1 MRPPGRESRIDVS
14 LLDLSP
20 QSMIEPNKERRE
32 LVPWLQ
38 QEDRGQ
44 RIEDIV
50 RKSGSVPFRQ
60 LVCDLR
66 TARRI
71 PLTEGAGGLASRQ
84 PSWRVRLCVR
94 KARISSVGNDDGRPR
109 EDPSS
114 SLRSGRSCE
123 RRRNLLKGLCVDC
136 NSSLCMQDQVVACEI
151 RWEMSLCTRRPPV
164 VAETIAGKQAKQG
177 NRDRCS
183 EDRRE

>member
-1 MRPPGRESRIDVS
+1 MLSRESRIDVS
-14 LLDLSP
+14 SLDLSP

-71 PLTEGAGGLASRQ
+71 PLTEAGGLASRQ
-84 PSWRVRLCVR
+84 LSRYVRLCVR
-94 KARISSVGNDDGRPR
+94 KANQSPIAFP
-109 EDPSS
+109 
-114 SLRSGRSCE
+114 RSGTATE
-123 RRRNLLKGLCVDC
+123 DYAN
-136 NSSLCMQDQVVACEI
+136 I
-151 RWEMSLCTRRPPV
+151 RLAV
-164 VAETIAGKQAKQG
+164 
-177 NRDRCS
+177 
-183 EDRRE
+183 

>member
-1 MRPPGRESRIDVS
+1 MLSRESRIDVS
-14 LLDLSP
+14 SLDLSP

-71 PLTEGAGGLASRQ
+71 PLTEARGLASRQ
-84 PSWRVRLCVR
+84 PSRYVRLCVR
-94 KARISSVGNDDGRPR
+94 KANQSPHRISSVGNGDGRPR
-109 EDPSS
+109 EHPSS
-114 SLRSGRSCE
+114 SLRSGKSCE
-123 RRRNLLKGLCVDC
+123 RRRNLLKGLCTDC
-136 NSSLCMQDQVVACEI
+136 HSRLSWIC
-151 RWEMSLCTRRPPV
+151 RT
-164 VAETIAGKQAKQG
+164 G
-177 NRDRCS
+177 
-183 EDRRE
+183 